1 LPQIHE
7 IPATAEGRIKAI
19 HVIVVSLSLCLTI
32 FAWQLS
38 RTQVEAKVAL
48 RFEASR
54 DQALGLIVDRMAKY
68 EDALWA
74 GVAAIESHG
83 GDISYPDWHA
93 FARSLEIHEKY
104 PGINGIGVIH
114 FHTALTLDAYLDEQR
129 GVRPEF
135 RIFPD
140 HDQSI
145 YMPITFIEPESTN
158 AAAIGLDVAH
168 ETNRRMAALASRDT
182 GMAQITGPITLVQD
196 ESSTSGFLFY
206 TPFKRDGVPAGAV
219 YAPFVVHKL
228 MRGLL
233 ASDLRDV
240 RFSIRDDGTVI
251 YDEHTDED
259 PLRDLD
265 PMYSDQVSINL
276 YGRVWT
282 VDVRTNLA
290 FRGKNTFG
298 QSTYILVAG
307 LVIEALII
315 SLLFLMA
322 QANKRAISYADHMTL
337 STHSLRKK
345 TEKLDATNKELSIKN
360 EALEEFAY
368 IASHD
373 LKTPIRGINGLTE
386 MIEEDLEDYF
396 ASPDANPEVH
406 QNLGL
411 IQGRVTRMNQLTQGI
426 MDYAKIEVCAGDT
439 QPLDLKKTLI
449 DLVFDLGLKDEQLQL
464 TGEVASIDVDTVNL
478 RRVLENLIGNAV
490 KYHDGAEALKITVS
504 AKQVSGRCQF
514 SVADN
519 GPGIDPKF
527 HARIFKVFQTLRS
540 ADMPESTGI
549 GLAIVKKS
557 VERHGGEITVDSEL
571 DQGAIFSF
579 DWPTNIADIST
590 RVSQKA
596 A

>member
-1 LPQIHE
+1 MTQLNE
-7 IPATAEGRIKAI
+7 IAAPAEGRIKGI
-19 HVIVVSLSLCLTI
+19 HVIVVCLSLFLTL
-32 FAWQLS
+32 FAWQFS
-38 RTQVEAKVAL
+38 RQQIETRVGQ

-54 DQALGLIVDRMAKY
+54 DSAIGLIVDRMAKY
-68 EDALWA
+68 EDALRA

-93 FARSLEIHEKY
+93 FAQSLDIHEKY

-114 FHTALTLDAYLDEQR
+114 FHSAETLNAYLREQR
-129 GVRPEF
+129 EVRPTF
-135 RIFPD
+135 RIFPE

-145 YMPITFIEPESTN
+145 FMPITFIEPENTN

-182 GMAQITGPITLVQD
+182 GTAQITGPITLVQD
-196 ESSTSGFLFY
+196 ESSTPGFLFY
-206 TPFKRDGVPAGAV
+206 TPFGAEDAVEGAV

-228 MRGLL
+228 MEGLL
-233 ASDLRDV
+233 ATELRNV
-240 RFSIRDDGTVI
+240 RFSIHDASTVI
-251 YDEHTDED
+251 YNEHTAEDELYD
-259 PLRDLD
+259 AD
-265 PMYSDQVSINL
+265 PMYSDRVEVDL
-276 YGRVWT
+276 YGRTWT

-290 FRGKNTFG
+290 FRDQNTYA
-298 QSTYILVAG
+298 QSTYILIAG

-322 QANKRAISYADHMTL
+322 KANKRAISFADHVTR
-337 STHSLRKK
+337 SLKKK
-345 TEKLDATNKELSIKN
+345 TVKLDAMNKELSIKN

-396 ASPDANPEVH
+396 ASSDANPEVK
-406 QNLGL
+406 QNLAL
-411 IQGRVTRMNQLTQGI
+411 IHARITRMNQLTKGI
-426 MDYAKIEVCAGDT
+426 MDYAKIEVSAGVNA
-439 QPLDLKKTLI
+439 PLDLEKTLA
-449 DLVFDLGLKDEQLQL
+449 DLEFDLGLEKEQLQL
-464 TGEVASIDVDTVNL
+464 KGDITSIDVDTVNL

-490 KYHDGAEALKITVS
+490 KYHDGAQSLRVAVS
-504 AKQVSGRCQF
+504 ATRMGDRCMI

-519 GPGIDPKF
+519 GPGIHPKF

-557 VERHGGEITVDSEL
+557 IERHGGNITLESEL
-571 DQGAIFSF
+571 GHGATFSF
-579 DWPTNIADIST
+579 DWPADGTQASDLPL
-590 RVSQKA
+590 KEA